1 MKKLIIALLALT
13 SLTACNSGGGEQY
26 NNQNNHPNTQV
37 TLASSQSLP
46 QPIPVVPAGFESDN
60 SQCQARSAIGNKNFY
75 LLVGTVSSNPIY
87 QDGGMQESVELS
99 HTHFH
104 VVPLGESNPQNF
116 YDVAADNVF
125 ASGYD
130 QSQPNKLVPAPLNS
144 LAPGTQVELC
154 GITYADQSSPSGVVS
169 NGIHWVHIANQ
180 QMTEGGW
187 TKTINPDG
195 TIGDNLENS
204 TEYLYLWPSA
214 N

>member
-1 MKKLIIALLALT
+1 MNKLLITMLSIVT
-13 SLTACNSGGGEQY
+13 LTACNSGGGQGY
-26 NNQNNHPNTQV
+26 NHPSNSTLSV
-37 TLASSQSLP
+37 TSYTPLS
-46 QPIPVVPAGFESDN
+46 QPIPNVPAGFESDSN
-60 SQCQARSAIGNKNFY
+60 LCQARTSMGNAKKFY
-75 LLVGTVSSNPIY
+75 LLVGTIVSNPIY
-87 QDGGMQESVELS
+87 QDGSMQESVELS

-104 VVPLGESNPQNF
+104 VLPLGESNPQNF

-130 QSQPNKLVPAPLNS
+130 QAQPNKLVPAPLSSLNS
-144 LAPGTQVELC
+144 GTTIELC
-154 GITYADQSSPSGVVS
+154 GITYADKNPQTRAND

-187 TKTINPDG
+187 TKVINQDG
-195 TIGDNLENS
+195 TLGDNLEDS